1 MFTNGRTDVHD
12 AEKSG
17 RPSVI
22 TDALKQKV
30 NLIIRENRHFTI
42 SEMYDKCPE
51 VSRALVYQIV
61 TKHFNTS
68 KFVQV
73 GPGGLLVRGGNK

>member
-17 RPSVI
+17 QPSVI
-22 TDALKQKV
+22 IEALKEKV
-30 NLIIRENRHFTI
+30 NRIIRENRHFTT
-42 SEMYDKCPE
+42 SEVYEKCPE

-61 TKHFNTS
+61 TKHFCNTA
-68 KFVQV
+68 KFVHV
-73 GPGGLLVRGGNK
+73 GPGGLLV